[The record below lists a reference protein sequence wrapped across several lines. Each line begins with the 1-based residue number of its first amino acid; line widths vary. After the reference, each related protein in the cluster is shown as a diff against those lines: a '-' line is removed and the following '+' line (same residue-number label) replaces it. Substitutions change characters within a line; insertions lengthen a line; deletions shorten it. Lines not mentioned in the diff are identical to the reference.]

1 MNVLF
6 YFPNKVAYVLS
17 FFFLEIEINVEIFKS
32 QSFFKFFQRNES
44 NVIDFSGT
52 IEYLFILGF
61 IEMKVFPAQ
70 ILA

>member
-1 MNVLF
+1 MS
-6 YFPNKVAYVLS
+6 YFTFPIKWLTYYH
-17 FFFLEIEINVEIFKS
+17 FFLEIGINVEIFKS